1 LVASEDGVVQLLK
14 QPGVSLEPGDILGV
28 LTLDDPGR
36 VRHAKPFE
44 GLLPSMGSPG
54 VVGSKPHQSLARC
67 LATLNDILDG
77 FDNQSV
83 MNATLKDLIE
93 VLHDP
98 QLPYSEITTT
108 LSSLSGRIPSKL
120 EDNIRAAMDVAKAKG
135 VNTEFPALRL
145 KKMIDKYIQDSVLA
159 DEGAMFRNKVAG
171 LYEVLEKYLGG
182 IKGHE
187 TDTIADLLSRYAS
200 TEKLF
205 GGSIEA
211 RVLALREQYKD
222 DLDTAVGFVLSHI
235 KVQSKAKFV
244 LALLEY
250 VKTSGLNVSHPEGR
264 LYKVLNELAAL
275 EGK

>member
-1 LVASEDGVVQLLK
+1 MKMYMPLVASEDGVVQLLK

-98 QLPYSEITTT
+98 QLP
-108 LSSLSGRIPSKL
+108 
-120 EDNIRAAMDVAKAKG
+120 
-135 VNTEFPALRL
+135 
-145 KKMIDKYIQDSVLA
+145 
-159 DEGAMFRNKVAG
+159 
-171 LYEVLEKYLGG
+171 
-182 IKGHE
+182 
-187 TDTIADLLSRYAS
+187 
-200 TEKLF
+200 
-205 GGSIEA
+205 
-211 RVLALREQYKD
+211 
-222 DLDTAVGFVLSHI
+222 
-235 KVQSKAKFV
+235 
-244 LALLEY
+244 
-250 VKTSGLNVSHPEGR
+250 
-264 LYKVLNELAAL
+264 
-275 EGK
+275 